1 MSDST
6 DLAKEGI
13 EQAHHHES
21 FHNDHFARRVAIL
34 VSATAAFLAIAE
46 MGEKSAQNDYLTNHV
61 TLSDDWAF
69 YQAKTVRWTTA
80 LDTIETLQSLPN
92 VADPGVQERIRK
104 LQAEAARLNDDEKTL
119 GRKQLEARA
128 VHQGEERAHA
138 FHRYHLF
145 EYVVGVLQIAIV
157 LASVSVVTRTLPMAI
172 FAGVISGAAALAG
185 IAVATGLF

>member
-92 VADPGVQERIRK
+92 AADPGVRERIAK
-104 LQAEAARLNDDEKTL
+104 LQAEAARLNDDEKSL

-128 VHQGEERAHA
+128 LRQSEERAHA

-185 IAVATGLF
+185 IAVAAGLF